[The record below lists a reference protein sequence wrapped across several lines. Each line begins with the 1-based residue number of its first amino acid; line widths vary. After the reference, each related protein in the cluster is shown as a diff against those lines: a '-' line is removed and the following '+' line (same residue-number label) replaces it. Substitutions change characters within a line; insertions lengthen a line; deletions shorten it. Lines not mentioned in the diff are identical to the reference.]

1 MTGRGGGGEVWIC
14 IFLLSCCH
22 HLGIDQYDYDDQ
34 EGSPHADDDD
44 DEQEEEEEKSGF
56 AYCLIL
62 FLAVTIFVLIMM
74 MMMMMSRKRR
84 RVRLVIMT
92 MMGMMPDLVS
102 CWHNLVIGKSITWK
116 KHLNEVLPKKKTTPQ

>member
-1 MTGRGGGGEVWIC
+1 M
-14 IFLLSCCH
+14 
-22 HLGIDQYDYDDQ
+22 
-34 EGSPHADDDD
+34 
-44 DEQEEEEEKSGF
+44 
-56 AYCLIL
+56 
-62 FLAVTIFVLIMM
+62 IMMIRKVKLM

-116 KHLNEVLPKKKTTPQ
+116 NQLKKVLPKKRPLGGGGLLVMMVVVVIMVIMMMITPSSFAKKNWLRAAGPLPF